1 MTYKGLPAKFQS
13 PYFYGIQHRVP
24 HISTASHDERN
35 SATDPVHGMRRAGP
49 RGTSAHRVPIS
60 VSRGGRVYEWST
72 AHAGRYERGG

>member
-1 MTYKGLPAKFQS
+1 MSCTS
-13 PYFYGIQHRVP
+13 P
-24 HISTASHDERN
+24 ISTESSIGSHPHPHHHERN
-35 SATDPVHGMRRAGP
+35 SATHPVHGMRRTGP